1 MKACMRKEAW
11 CIPLVCLWT
20 CNSASNYL
28 PYKLFVSLLHES
40 NIAIVAITFEK
51 ESNHKQR
58 HHPNESRFHNYLV
71 HEISMLI
78 SALFNFSMMKQCS
91 SKPYHRLS
99 ELVQDRRTDG
109 QEKNLAILMS
119 QLPATFICCFTK
131 ICPTTKENYYLLM
144 IAKIPLASSQNP
156 WMSSYLSSTIVWMS
170 GMEVYG
176 RKCGCREIKNLL
188 GQTYLNVCH
197 QRRQS
202 SDCGLLHFIYPTL
215 TKCIHICWDM
225 YQIWNT

>member
-58 HHPNESRFHNYLV
+58 HPNESRFHNYLV

-99 ELVQDRRTDG
+99 ERTRTRQTNG
-109 QEKNLAILMS
+109 RTRKNLAILMS
-119 QLPATFICCFTK
+119 QLPATFICCCTK

-156 WMSSYLSSTIVWMS
+156 WMSS
-170 GMEVYG
+170 
-176 RKCGCREIKNLL
+176 
-188 GQTYLNVCH
+188 
-197 QRRQS
+197 
-202 SDCGLLHFIYPTL
+202 
-215 TKCIHICWDM
+215 
-225 YQIWNT
+225 

>member
-58 HHPNESRFHNYLV
+58 HPNESRFHNYLV

-99 ELVQDRRTDG
+99 ERTRTRQTNGRTDKKKLG
-109 QEKNLAILMS
+109 NTNVTIAS
-119 QLPATFICCFTK
+119 HF
-131 ICPTTKENYYLLM
+131 YLLFY
-144 IAKIPLASSQNP
+144 KN
-156 WMSSYLSSTIVWMS
+156 MSNHK
-170 GMEVYG
+170 
-176 RKCGCREIKNLL
+176 RKLLPFNDSKNSPRFFPESMDVILPI
-188 GQTYLNVCH
+188 
-197 QRRQS
+197 
-202 SDCGLLHFIYPTL
+202 IYHRMDVGHGSL
-215 TKCIHICWDM
+215 WEEM
-225 YQIWNT
+225 WL